1 MSSRN
6 ALLFMFEVL
15 CKGDTNEVWEGTAGL
30 FKSECFSS
38 NMSLFRLPLKSSRV
52 FDSPLPDS
60 HHHHH
65 HLFFN
70 RPFKSATETKFS
82 YHFFFGQFIVSNRL
96 IIMAKFIFENTKRKV
111 LSLSRCQNRLLG
123 EKQYPRPG
131 TEFNGFVT
139 S

>member
-15 CKGDTNEVWEGTAGL
+15 CKGDTNEVWEWTAGS
-30 FKSECFSS
+30 FKSDFFSLK
-38 NMSLFRLPLKSSRV
+38 MSLFRLPLKSRRM
-52 FDSPLPDS
+52 FDSPSPDS

-70 RPFKSATETKFS
+70 RPFKSATEKKFP

-96 IIMAKFIFENTKRKV
+96 IIIAKFIFENTKRKV

-123 EKQYPRPG
+123 AKQCPRPG
-131 TEFNGFVT
+131 TEFNGLVT